1 MTSETDK
8 NANIAQDDALFG
20 KIETLYREADVLEGH
35 EPGRQNLGHDNQSG
49 PLEVSVRVKSQDA
62 TRLPII
68 GSLPVTAIS
77 NHNVPKHRGDGS
89 IPLSSISKND
99 LMTSI
104 VLTGMVSRPGAEK
117 EPADPLP
124 ASGTPLDEPVDKNI
138 PAPSDDPFIAI
149 RNAVETAG
157 QTDEQKPDTRPT
169 MSEASQISSQ
179 TKELASALAIII
191 KEQIDNAI
199 DKRLAS
205 PDRADSVKPK
215 PAEDNSS
222 VDKTITASKRA
233 AAKTALKKAAKLAQ
247 NNTTA
252 SVKHKTKTTPAKATA
267 KKTEAKAKPAR
278 KKSSKVTGAKDD

>member
-35 EPGRQNLGHDNQSG
+35 EPVRQNLGHDNQSG

-77 NHNVPKHRGDGS
+77 NHNVTKHRGDGS

-124 ASGTPLDEPVDKNI
+124 ASGMPLDEPVDKNI
-138 PAPSDDPFIAI
+138 RAPSDDPFIAI

-233 AAKTALKKAAKLAQ
+233 AAKSALKKAAKLAQ

-252 SVKHKTKTTPAKATA
+252 SVKHKTKTTPAKASA

>member
-1 MTSETDK
+1 MTSEIDK
-8 NANIAQDDALFG
+8 NAHITQDDALFG
-20 KIETLYREADVLEGH
+20 KIETLYREADVLEGN
-35 EPGRQNLGHDNQSG
+35 EPGHQNLSHDNQSG
-49 PLEVSVRVKSQDA
+49 PLQASARVKSQDA

-117 EPADPLP
+117 KPSEPLP
-124 ASGTPLDEPVDKNI
+124 AFGTQPDESVDKNI
-138 PAPSDDPFIAI
+138 RAPSDDPFIAI
-149 RNAVETAG
+149 RNAVATAG
-157 QTDEQKPDTRPT
+157 QTVEQKADTRPT

-179 TKELASALAIII
+179 TNELASALAIII

-205 PDRADSVKPK
+205 PDRADSVNPK
-215 PAEDNSS
+215 PALDSSS
-222 VDKTITASKRA
+222 VDKTIAVSKRA
-233 AAKTALKKAAKLAQ
+233 AVKSALKKAAKLAQ
-247 NNTTA
+247 NNETA
-252 SVKHKTKTTPAKATA
+252 SVKHKTKTAPAKASA
-267 KKTEAKAKPAR
+267 KKTVAKPKPAR

>member
-8 NANIAQDDALFG
+8 NAYIAQNDALFG
-20 KIETLYREADVLEGH
+20 KIKTLYHEADVLEYH
-35 EPGRQNLGHDNQSG
+35 EPRHQNLGHDNQSG
-49 PLEVSVRVKSQDA
+49 PLEVSARVKSQDA

-68 GSLPVTAIS
+68 GSLPVTAI
-77 NHNVPKHRGDGS
+77 NNYDIRKHRGDGS

-99 LMTSI
+99 LMMSI

-124 ASGTPLDEPVDKNI
+124 ASGKPLDEPVDKNI

-157 QTDEQKPDTRPT
+157 QTDEQKADTRPT

-205 PDRADSVKPK
+205 PDRAESVKPK

-233 AAKTALKKAAKLAQ
+233 AAKSALKKAAKLAQ

-252 SVKHKTKTTPAKATA
+252 SVKHKTKTAPAKASA

>member
-8 NANIAQDDALFG
+8 NANIAQGDALFG
-20 KIETLYREADVLEGH
+20 KIETLYREADVLEGR

-49 PLEVSVRVKSQDA
+49 PLEASVRVKSQDA

-77 NHNVPKHRGDGS
+77 KHNVPKHRGDGF

-117 EPADPLP
+117 KPADRLP

-157 QTDEQKPDTRPT
+157 QTGEQNPDTRPT
-169 MSEASQISSQ
+169 MSEASQISPQ
-179 TKELASALAIII
+179 TKELASALAFII

-199 DKRLAS
+199 DRRLAS
-205 PDRADSVKPK
+205 ADRTDSVKPK
-215 PAEDNSS
+215 PAKDNSS
-222 VDKTITASKRA
+222 VDNTITASKRA
-233 AAKTALKKAAKLAQ
+233 AAKSALKKAVKLAQ
-247 NNTTA
+247 KKTTA
-252 SVKHKTKTTPAKATA
+252 SVKHKTKSAPAKASA
-267 KKTEAKAKPAR
+267 KKTEAKAKSAR

>member
-35 EPGRQNLGHDNQSG
+35 EPSHQNLGHDNQSG
-49 PLEVSVRVKSQDA
+49 PLEASVRVKSQDA

-77 NHNVPKHRGDGS
+77 KHNVPKHRGDGS

-205 PDRADSVKPK
+205 LDRADSVKPK

-252 SVKHKTKTTPAKATA
+252 SVKHKTKTTPAKASA
-267 KKTEAKAKPAR
+267 KKTEAKAKPTR

>member
-35 EPGRQNLGHDNQSG
+35 EPVRQNLGHDNQSG

-77 NHNVPKHRGDGS
+77 KHNVPKHRGDGF

-117 EPADPLP
+117 KPADRLP

-169 MSEASQISSQ
+169 MSEASQISPQ
-179 TKELASALAIII
+179 TKELASALAFII

-199 DKRLAS
+199 DRRLAS
-205 PDRADSVKPK
+205 ADRTDSVKPK
-215 PAEDNSS
+215 PAKDNSS
-222 VDKTITASKRA
+222 VDNTITASKRA
-233 AAKTALKKAAKLAQ
+233 AAKSALKKAVKLAQ
-247 NNTTA
+247 NKTTA
-252 SVKHKTKTTPAKATA
+252 SVKRKTKTAPAKASA
-267 KKTEAKAKPAR
+267 KKTEAKAKSAR

>member
-35 EPGRQNLGHDNQSG
+35 EPVRQNLGHDNQSG
-49 PLEVSVRVKSQDA
+49 PLEVSARVKSQDA

-77 NHNVPKHRGDGS
+77 KHNVPKHRGDGF

-117 EPADPLP
+117 KPADRLP

-179 TKELASALAIII
+179 TKELASALAFII

-199 DKRLAS
+199 DRRLAS
-205 PDRADSVKPK
+205 ADRTDSVKPK
-215 PAEDNSS
+215 PAKDNSS
-222 VDKTITASKRA
+222 VDNTITASKRA
-233 AAKTALKKAAKLAQ
+233 AAKSALKKAVKLAQ
-247 NNTTA
+247 KKTTA
-252 SVKHKTKTTPAKATA
+252 SVKHKTKSAPAKASA
-267 KKTEAKAKPAR
+267 KKTEAKAKSAR

>member
-1 MTSETDK
+1 M
-8 NANIAQDDALFG
+8 
-20 KIETLYREADVLEGH
+20 
-35 EPGRQNLGHDNQSG
+35 
-49 PLEVSVRVKSQDA
+49 RVKSQDA

-252 SVKHKTKTTPAKATA
+252 SVKHKTKTAPAKASA